1 MMVLVPV
8 LAPRCQLEGSKPPHV
23 HAGIAGIAFFN
34 MFEMG
39 EAVHQTLH
47 VQGVDQ
53 ADGAHPEEAHPA
65 KTENQANA
73 ERENNDGCF
82 GPAPDLVDAP
92 SELRRPEFFIGGW
105 RSLKHR
111 QEDPPKL
118 YPQAAVEVFG
128 VTQSSQIAHILT

>member
-34 MFEMG
+34 MLEMG

-53 ADGAHPEEAHPA
+53 ADSAHPEEAHPA
-65 KTENQANA
+65 KTQNQADV
-73 ERENNDGCF
+73 ERAMDDGRCC
-82 GPAPDLVDAP
+82 PAPDLRDAAGD
-92 SELRRPEFFIGGW
+92 LRRP
-105 RSLKHR
+105 
-111 QEDPPKL
+111 
-118 YPQAAVEVFG
+118 AVIICCCSCFG
-128 VTQSSQIAHILT
+128 PFLACAPCITLNPASSCS